1 MIEHVLNDAD
11 TIQGLSVL
19 YNVPWQQ
26 IADYN
31 DLEYPYTMT
40 SREAYYTL
48 YADGYLLIRRQSAAQ
63 PLTLY
68 AGSLFMTDID
78 SQGIQKIY
86 ELVED
91 VTLAAGVAEG
101 YLYVRSQ
108 LPGSFGNTI
117 AGSIVLSGVVRSSA
131 EPGSL
136 SITNLK
142 PFTNG
147 KDAKV
152 RLTGQIVYINIGTE
166 LATAPNLEAF
176 GGTDLKMTS
185 DGDLSDDGTGDWGA
199 LTGIDN
205 IKQAVSHRLVTR
217 RGSLTQH
224 PAYGS
229 RLHELIGLAEA
240 PYIRQLVEL
249 DIHETL
255 GDEDRIDGVTVDS
268 VIVQRTLMYISLTI
282 GVAGRQENIGV
293 QVDQSGVAITL

>member
-91 VTLAAGVAEG
+91 VTLATGVAEG
-101 YLYVRSQ
+101 YFYVRSQ

-117 AGSIVLSGVVRSSA
+117 AGSIVLYGVVRSSA

-136 SITNLK
+136 SITNLE

-166 LATAPNLEAF
+166 LATAPDLEAF

-185 DGDLSDDGTGDWGA
+185 DGDLSDDGTGDWEV

-205 IKQAVSHRLVTR
+205 IKQAVSQRLVTR

-255 GDEDRIDGVTVDS
+255 GDEDRIDGVIVDS

-282 GVAGRQENIGV
+282 GVAGRKENIGV

>member
-19 YNVPWQQ
+19 YNVPWQD

-31 DLEYPYTMT
+31 GLEYPYTMT

-48 YADGYLLIRRQSAAQ
+48 YASGYLLVRRQATAA

-91 VTLAAGVAEG
+91 TTLAAGVAEG
-101 YLYVRSQ
+101 YFYVRSQ

-117 AGSIVLSGVVRSSA
+117 AGSIVLSGSVRFSA

-136 SITNLK
+136 SVTNPE

-152 RLTGQIVYINIGTE
+152 RLTGQIVYINNGIE
-166 LATAPNLEAF
+166 LATTPSAEPF
-176 GGTDLKMTS
+176 GGTDLKMTP
-185 DGDLSDDGTGDWGA
+185 DGDLSDDGAGDWEVV
-199 LTGIDN
+199 TGIDN

-224 PAYGS
+224 PTYGS
-229 RLHELIGLAEA
+229 RLHEFIGLAQA

-255 GDEDRIDGVTVDS
+255 AYEDRTDGVTVDS
-268 VIVQRTLMYISLTI
+268 VIVQLTFMYISLTI
-282 GVAGRQENIGV
+282 SVAGSKESIGL
-293 QVDQSGVAITL
+293 QVDQSGVAIAV

>member
-1 MIEHVLNDAD
+1 MIVEHVLNDAD

-19 YNVPWQQ
+19 YNVPWQD

-31 DLEYPYTMT
+31 NLEYPYTMT

-48 YADGYLLIRRQSAAQ
+48 YASGYLLIRRQAVSL

-68 AGSLFMTDID
+68 AGSLFKTDVD
-78 SQGIQKIY
+78 SQGVQKVY

-91 VTLAAGVAEG
+91 TTLAAGAAEG
-101 YLYVRSQ
+101 YFYVRSR

-117 AGSIVLSGVVRSSA
+117 ANSIVLPNS

-136 SITNLK
+136 SVTNPE

-152 RLTGQIVYINIGTE
+152 CLTGQIVYINNGTE
-166 LATAPNLEAF
+166 LATTPSAEPF
-176 GGTDLKMTS
+176 GGTDLKMTP
-185 DGDLSDDGTGDWGA
+185 DGDLSDDGAGDWEVV
-199 LTGIDN
+199 TGIDN

-224 PAYGS
+224 PTYGS
-229 RLHELIGLAEA
+229 RLHEFIGLAQA

-255 GDEDRIDGVTVDS
+255 AYEDRIDGVTVDNV
-268 VIVQRTLMYISLTI
+268 VIQQTSYYVYLTI
-282 GVAGRQENIGV
+282 TVAGRQESVELTVTQAGV
-293 QVDQSGVAITL
+293 IAA

>member
-19 YNVPWQQ
+19 YNVPWQD

-31 DLEYPYTMT
+31 NLEYPYTMT

-48 YADGYLLIRRQSAAQ
+48 YASGYLVVRRQAVSL

-68 AGSLFMTDID
+68 AGSLFMTDVD
-78 SQGIQKIY
+78 SQGIQKVY

-91 VTLAAGVAEG
+91 TTLAAGVAEG
-101 YLYVRSQ
+101 YFYVRSR

-117 AGSIVLSGVVRSSA
+117 AGSIVLSGSVRSSA

-136 SITNLK
+136 SVTNPE

-147 KDAKV
+147 KDARV
-152 RLTGQIVYINIGTE
+152 RLTGQTVYINSDQT
-166 LATAPNLEAF
+166 ATTTPEPL
-176 GGTDLKMTS
+176 GGTDLMVSS
-185 DGDLSDDGTGDWGA
+185 DGDLMEDETGDWA
-199 LTGIDN
+199 AVTGIDN

-224 PAYGS
+224 PTYGS
-229 RLHELIGLAEA
+229 RLHELIGLAQA
-240 PYIRQLVEL
+240 PYIRQLIEL
-249 DIHETL
+249 DIHEAL
-255 GDEDRIDGVTVDS
+255 LYEDRIDGITVDNI
-268 VIVQRTLMYISLTI
+268 VIQQTAYYIYLTI
-282 GVAGRQENIGV
+282 NVAGRQEGV
-293 QVDQSGVAITL
+293 ELTVTQAGVIAA

>member
-19 YNVPWQQ
+19 YNVPWQD

-31 DLEYPYTMT
+31 GLEYPYTMT

-48 YADGYLLIRRQSAAQ
+48 YASGYLLVRRQAVSL

-68 AGSLFMTDID
+68 AGSLFMTDVD
-78 SQGIQKIY
+78 SQGVQKVY

-91 VTLAAGVAEG
+91 TTLVAGAAEG
-101 YLYVRSQ
+101 YFYVRSR

-117 AGSIVLSGVVRSSA
+117 AGSIVLSGSIQSSI
-131 EPGSL
+131 EPGSF
-136 SITNLK
+136 SVTNLE
-142 PFTNG
+142 PFTSG

-152 RLTGQIVYINIGTE
+152 RLTGQIVYINNGTE
-166 LATAPNLEAF
+166 LVTAPSVEPF
-176 GGTDLKMTS
+176 GGTDLKMAP
-185 DGDLSDDGTGDWGA
+185 DGDLVDDGAGDWEVVA
-199 LTGIDN
+199 GIDN

-224 PAYGS
+224 PTYGS
-229 RLHELIGLAEA
+229 RLHEFIGLAQA

-255 GDEDRIDGVTVDS
+255 NYEDRIDSVTVDNV
-268 VIVQRTLMYISLTI
+268 VIQQATYYVYLTI
-282 GVAGRQENIGV
+282 NVAGKQESIGL
-293 QVDQSGVAITL
+293 QVDQSGVAIAA

>member
-19 YNVPWQQ
+19 YNVPWQD

-31 DLEYPYTMT
+31 GLEYPYTMT

-48 YADGYLLIRRQSAAQ
+48 YAGGYLLIRRQSAAG

-68 AGSLFMTDID
+68 AGSLFKTDVD
-78 SQGIQKIY
+78 SQGMQKVY

-91 VTLAAGVAEG
+91 TTLAAGAAEG
-101 YLYVRSQ
+101 YFYVRSQ

-117 AGSIVLSGVVRSSA
+117 ANSIVLFSA
-131 EPGSL
+131 EPGSF
-136 SITNLK
+136 SVTNPE

-147 KDAKV
+147 KDARV
-152 RLTGQIVYINIGTE
+152 RLTGQIVYINNGTE
-166 LATAPNLEAF
+166 LATTPSTEPF
-176 GGTDLKMTS
+176 GGTDLKMTP
-185 DGDLSDDGTGDWGA
+185 DGDLVEDEAEDWEVV
-199 LTGIDN
+199 TGIDN

-224 PAYGS
+224 PNYGS
-229 RLHELIGLAEA
+229 RLHEFIGLAQA

-255 GDEDRIDGVTVDS
+255 AYEDRVEGVTVDN
-268 VIVQRTLMYISLTI
+268 VIVQQTSMYISLTI
-282 GVAGRQENIGV
+282 SITGRQESVGLH
-293 QVDQSGVAITL
+293 VDQSGVTMAG